1 MVERINN
8 KAYNGLHGSRMKCF
22 MFYTYVL
29 QSQKN
34 DKIYIGYTED
44 LRKRFKEHNE
54 GKSTYTKGRGPYK
67 IIYYEACLNKDNAR
81 SRELYLKTGIGR
93 RYLNSRL
100 KRFLFHT

>member
-1 MVERINN
+1 
-8 KAYNGLHGSRMKCF
+8 

-34 DKIYIGYTED
+34 GKLYIGYTND

-54 GKSTYTKGRGPYK
+54 GKSVYTKGRGPYQ
-67 IIYYEACLNKDNAR
+67 IIYYEACINIDDAR

>member
-1 MVERINN
+1 
-8 KAYNGLHGSRMKCF
+8 MKSY

-34 DKIYIGYTED
+34 GKLYIGYTND

-54 GKSTYTKGRGPYK
+54 GKSVYTKGRGPYQ
-67 IIYYEACLNKDNAR
+67 IIYYEACINIDDAR